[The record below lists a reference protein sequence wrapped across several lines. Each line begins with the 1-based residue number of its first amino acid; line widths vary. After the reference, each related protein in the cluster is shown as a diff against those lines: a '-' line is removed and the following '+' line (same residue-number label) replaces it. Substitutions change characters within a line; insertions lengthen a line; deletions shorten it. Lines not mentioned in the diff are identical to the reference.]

1 MLNSLPILTRKVLQG
16 WRART
21 RRLLGRGQN
30 MNKEYEFSK
39 LNPIQDGVLVCT
51 KNKETSK
58 HSNMFHLS
66 QIKFKDGVTLGS
78 FLEGIIGIINKQ
90 GKEIEEL
97 KKVVGLSVDYQL
109 AQAAEGAANEKDS
122 IN

>member
-1 MLNSLPILTRKVLQG
+1 
-16 WRART
+16 
-21 RRLLGRGQN
+21 

-51 KNKETSK
+51 KKQGNIETFK
-58 HSNMFHLS
+58 YVPLS

-122 IN
+122 LN

>member
-1 MLNSLPILTRKVLQG
+1 MVN
-16 WRART
+16 
-21 RRLLGRGQN
+21 QN
-30 MNKEYEFSK
+30 DFNK

-51 KNKETSK
+51 KKQNNIETFK
-58 HSNMFHLS
+58 YVPLS
-66 QIKFKDGVTLGS
+66 QVKFKDGTTLGS
-78 FLEGIIGIINKQ
+78 FLEGLLATIDKQ
-90 GKEIEEL
+90 GNEIEEL

>member
-1 MLNSLPILTRKVLQG
+1 MVN
-16 WRART
+16 
-21 RRLLGRGQN
+21 QN
-30 MNKEYEFSK
+30 DFNK

-51 KNKETSK
+51 KKQGNIETFK
-58 HSNMFHLS
+58 YVPLS

-122 IN
+122 LN